1 MIKKDSIISQSN
13 DFDITDLDGE
23 KVIMNL
29 EKGKYF
35 SLNEMGSIIWEIIN
49 KETSVKKIIKLLI
62 TEYDVEESICEECVF
77 EYLNNLDN
85 INLIK
90 VI

>member
-1 MIKKDSIISQSN
+1 MVKVDSIIFQTN
-13 DFDITDLDGE
+13 EFDVVDIDKE

-35 SLNEMGSIIWEIIN
+35 SLNIMGSRILEMIYNKTRVEEIIESLT
-49 KETSVKKIIKLLI
+49 K
-62 TEYDVEESICEECVF
+62 EYDVEEIICEKCVL
-77 EYLNNLDN
+77 EYLNDLEK

>member
-1 MIKKDSIISQSN
+1 MVKVDSIIFQTN
-13 DFDITDLDGE
+13 EFDVVDIDKE

-35 SLNEMGSIIWEIIN
+35 SLNIMGSRILEMIYNKTRVKEIIESLT
-49 KETSVKKIIKLLI
+49 K
-62 TEYDVEESICEECVF
+62 EYDVEEIICEKCVL
-77 EYLNNLDN
+77 EYLNDLEK
-85 INLIK
+85 INLIR

>member
-1 MIKKDSIISQSN
+1 MIKRDSIVSQTN
-13 DFDITDLDGE
+13 EFEVTDLDEE

-35 SLNEMGSIIWEIIN
+35 SLNRMGSIIWEIIN
-49 KETSVKKIIKLLI
+49 KEISVKKIIELLMC
-62 TEYDVEESICEECVF
+62 EYDVEESSCEECIF
-77 EYLNNLDN
+77 EYLNDLEK

>member
-1 MIKKDSIISQSN
+1 MVKVDSIIFQTN
-13 DFDITDLDGE
+13 EFDVVDIDKE

-35 SLNEMGSIIWEIIN
+35 SLNMMGSRILEMIYNKTRVKEIIESLT
-49 KETSVKKIIKLLI
+49 K
-62 TEYDVEESICEECVF
+62 EYDVEEITCEKCVL
-77 EYLNNLDN
+77 EYLNDLEK

>member
-1 MIKKDSIISQSN
+1 MIKKDSLISQN
-13 DFDITDLDGE
+13 NEFDVTDLDGE

-49 KETSVKKIIKLLI
+49 REIGVKKIIELLMCQ
-62 TEYDVEESICEECVF
+62 YDVEKSICEECVF
-77 EYLNNLDN
+77 EYLNELENV
-85 INLIK
+85 NLIK

>member
-1 MIKKDSIISQSN
+1 MVKVDSIIFQTN
-13 DFDITDLDGE
+13 EFDVVDIDKE

-35 SLNEMGSIIWEIIN
+35 SLNIMGSRILEMIYNKTRVKEIIESLT
-49 KETSVKKIIKLLI
+49 K
-62 TEYDVEESICEECVF
+62 EYDVEEIICEKCVL
-77 EYLNNLDN
+77 EYLNDLEK

>member
-13 DFDITDLDGE
+13 DFDVTDLDGE

>member
-1 MIKKDSIISQSN
+1 MIVKDSIIFQSN
-13 DFDITDLDGE
+13 DFDVTDLDGE
-23 KVIMNL
+23 KVIMNF

-62 TEYDVEESICEECVF
+62 TEYDVEEDVCEKCVF
-77 EYLNNLDN
+77 EYLNNLYN

>member
-1 MIKKDSIISQSN
+1 MIKKDSIIARS
-13 DFDITDLDGE
+13 DGFEVTELGEE

-35 SLNEMGSIIWEIIN
+35 SLNEVGSIIWEIIN
-49 KETSVKKIIKLLI
+49 KKVSTKKIIELLSS
-62 TEYDVEESICEECVF
+62 EYDVEENICEECVF
-77 EYLNNLDN
+77 KYLNDLENLD
-85 INLIK
+85 LVK

>member
-1 MIKKDSIISQSN
+1 MVKADSIIFQTN
-13 DFDITDLDGE
+13 EFDVVDIDKE

-35 SLNEMGSIIWEIIN
+35 SLNIVGSRILEMIYNKTRVKEIIESLT
-49 KETSVKKIIKLLI
+49 K
-62 TEYDVEESICEECVF
+62 EYDIEEITCEKCVL
-77 EYLNNLDN
+77 EYLNDLEK